1 VVVALP
7 SSKTDSGISRLEEAV
22 DRLAAEDIDGF
33 TGGLG
38 EDIRSLRRCI
48 DRLEVECARR
58 LARFSAG
65 HEHLADNAASTVA
78 WLRRECGLSAVA
90 AVQRVDVARHLPALE
105 ATWQAFVDGDIGF
118 HNAALIARTART
130 VRTEPARELDQ
141 IFARAARKLLPE
153 QMRIVTSHARHCVDP
168 GGALSDAN
176 KQHRGRWL
184 HLSQTIDG
192 VFVLD
197 GMLDPEGGATFRT
210 AIEALIPPRRDN
222 DLTAAQRR
230 ADALVELATRL
241 LNSGELPTTH
251 CVRPHVTVTVSEATL
266 QERPGAPG
274 AELAW
279 AGVVPAD
286 TARRLACDATV
297 TRVDVDSRGAP
308 LDVRRA
314 TRVVHPALRRAL
326 VLRDRGCR
334 FPGCDRPADWTDA
347 HHIRHWADDGPTAL
361 ENLVLLCRRH
371 HRQVHEGGWL
381 VRHGEDGAVD
391 VVPP

>member
-1 VVVALP
+1 M
-7 SSKTDSGISRLEEAV
+7 DSAVSQLEAV
-22 DRLAAEDIDGF
+22 LDRLGAEDIEGF

-38 EDIRSLRRCI
+38 DDIRSLRRCI

-78 WLRRECGLSAVA
+78 WLRRECGLSATA
-90 AVQRVDVARHLPALE
+90 AIQRVDVARQLPSLD
-105 ATWQAFVDGDIGF
+105 ATWRGFVDGDIPF
-118 HNAALIARTART
+118 HNAALVARTAR
-130 VRTEPARELDQ
+130 VVGSAAAQELDQ
-141 IFARAARKLLPE
+141 IFARAARQLLPE
-153 QMRIVTSHARHCVDP
+153 QMRIVTAHARHCVDP
-168 GGALSDAN
+168 GGSLSDAN

-184 HLSQTIDG
+184 HFSQTIDG

-197 GMLDPEGGATFRT
+197 GMLDPEGGATLRT
-210 AIEALIPPRRDN
+210 AIEALIPPRRDS

-230 ADALVELATRL
+230 ADALVELAMRS

-251 CVRPHVTVTVSEATL
+251 GVRPHVTVTVPEASL
-266 QERPGAPG
+266 QKRAGTPG

-286 TARRLACDATV
+286 TGRRLACDATV
-297 TRVDVDSRGAP
+297 TRVDVDSRGMP
-308 LDVRRA
+308 LDAGRA

-334 FPGCDRPADWTDA
+334 FRGCDRPASWTDA
-347 HHIRHWADDGPTAL
+347 HHITHWADHGPTAL
-361 ENLVLLCRRH
+361 ANLVLLCRRH
-371 HRQVHEGGWL
+371 HRQVHEGGWE
-381 VRHGEDGAVD
+381 VRRGDGGAVE